1 MTDWV
6 TSVIDALGYVGV
18 AILVAL
24 ESVFP
29 PIPSEVVLP
38 LAGFHAGR
46 GNASLPGMIA
56 AATVG
61 SVVGALTLYGIAA
74 WIGPERLRRFV
85 ERHGRWFRLTT
96 ADLAQAEGWFDR
108 RAETAVLVG
117 RCAPLIR
124 SLISVPAGFRHMP
137 LLRFTAYTAL
147 GSLVWNIALISA
159 GAVLGDRW
167 HEVGDVVGLLQAV
180 VILAVGAGI
189 GGFLW
194 RRVVRPRRDERVA
207 REPGRTRST
216 SRPSR

>member
-46 GNASLPGMIA
+46 GGASLPGMIA
-56 AATVG
+56 AATIG
-61 SVVGALTLYGIAA
+61 SVVGAWVLYGVAVG
-74 WIGPERLRRFV
+74 IGPERLRRFV
-85 ERHGRWFRLTT
+85 LRYGRWFRLT
-96 ADLAQAEGWFDR
+96 ADDLDRAEGWFDS

-124 SLISVPAGFRHMP
+124 SIISVPAGFRHMP
-137 LLRFTAYTAL
+137 LGRFTLYTAL
-147 GSLVWNIALISA
+147 GSLAWNIALISA

-180 VILAVGAGI
+180 IILVVAAGAGL
-189 GGFLW
+189 FLW
-194 RRVVRPRRDERVA
+194 RRVVRPRLARDAEAVRQD
-207 REPGRTRST
+207 
-216 SRPSR
+216 

>member
-6 TSVIDALGYVGV
+6 TDVIDALGYVGV

-38 LAGFHAGR
+38 LAGFSAGR
-46 GNASLPGMIA
+46 GDASLPGMIA

-61 SVVGALTLYGIAA
+61 SVVGALVLYGIAA
-74 WIGPERLRRFV
+74 WIGPVRLRRFV
-85 ERHGRWFRLTT
+85 DRYGKWFRLTT
-96 ADLAQAEGWFDR
+96 ADLDKAEGWFDR

-124 SLISVPAGFRHMP
+124 SLISVPAGFRHMS
-137 LLRFTAYTAL
+137 LGRFTVYTTL
-147 GSLVWNIALISA
+147 GSLIWNVVLISA

-189 GGFLW
+189 CFFLW
-194 RRVVRPRRDERVA
+194 RRVVRPRMRDRVA
-207 REPGRTRST
+207 N
-216 SRPSR
+216 SR

>member
-61 SVVGALTLYGIAA
+61 SVVGAVVLYGIAA

-96 ADLAQAEGWFDR
+96 ADLDKAEGWFDR

-124 SLISVPAGFRHMP
+124 SLISVPAGFRHMSLP
-137 LLRFTAYTAL
+137 RFTLYTTL
-147 GSLVWNIALISA
+147 GSLVWNVALVSA

-180 VILAVGAGI
+180 VILAVGAGVAL
-189 GGFLW
+189 FLW
-194 RRVVRPRRDERVA
+194 RRVVRTRLGERV
-207 REPGRTRST
+207 RS
-216 SRPSR
+216 SR

>member
-46 GNASLPGMIA
+46 GGASLPGMIA

-61 SVVGALTLYGIAA
+61 SVVGALVLYGVAA

-85 ERHGRWFRLTT
+85 VRYGRWFRLTT
-96 ADLAQAEGWFDR
+96 ADLDKAEGWFDR
-108 RAETAVLVG
+108 RAEAAVLVG

-124 SLISVPAGFRHMP
+124 SLISVPAGFRHMS
-137 LLRFTAYTAL
+137 LLRFTLYTTL
-147 GSLVWNIALISA
+147 GSLAWNIALISA

-180 VILAVGAGI
+180 VILAVGAGVCVY
-189 GGFLW
+189 LW
-194 RRVVRPRRDERVA
+194 RRVVRTRIRERA
-207 REPGRTRST
+207 GS
-216 SRPSR
+216 SR